1 MNSLRFLLILW
12 ALFATST
19 TAFEFNNSSANYDF
33 TQTVEILIVDQK
45 NSKFFA
51 MRDPFEMLVTT
62 TPSRFYVAVMG
73 VLQRGHTQVDGVAQL
88 QGAVADYEYVLI
100 FRSLNSS
107 HVMYIG
113 QNWVVDG
120 NKKIRLTAEEIPAI
134 YDLLTTISGN
144 GQKMDLNIL
153 ENLFKEIDTQQDAS
167 INPKLTPEEE
177 LKSIIDS
184 QKSIQERL
192 PQNHDDM
199 KTLPAYNKAEENRR
213 FLEEYDTSKKL
224 EPENAAATA
233 NPENPAKITFD
244 QTYEKTE
251 SRTAEGVITPAARPA
266 TIEQNNLANVRGD
279 AGKNNS
285 LLLITL
291 IALAMVLGSYG
302 LHKRRTRKS

>member
-12 ALFATST
+12 AFFATST

-107 HVMYIG
+107 HVMFIG

-120 NKKIRLTAEEIPAI
+120 NKKIWLTAAEISAI

-192 PQNHDDM
+192 PQSHDDM
-199 KTLPAYNKAEENRR
+199 KTLPYYNKAEENRK
-213 FLEEYDTSKKL
+213 FLEELNAKHSAAQKLNTPQTQGDHKVETQLTTSAS
-224 EPENAAATA
+224 EIESPIIA
-233 NPENPAKITFD
+233 PAPITH
-244 QTYEKTE
+244 
-251 SRTAEGVITPAARPA
+251 
-266 TIEQNNLANVRGD
+266 
-279 AGKNNS
+279 S
-285 LLLITL
+285 LP
-291 IALAMVLGSYG
+291 AMVAAENHTSNQNKNWLFWGICIAIGVALLGWRIV
-302 LHKRRTRKS
+302 KNTRA

>member
-1 MNSLRFLLILW
+1 MRIVKHWILLLVFS
-12 ALFATST
+12 AMPAA
-19 TAFEFNNSSANYDF
+19 AFDFTPSSANYDF

-73 VLQRGHTQVDGVAQL
+73 VLQRGHANADSVVQL

-107 HVMYIG
+107 HVMLIG

-120 NKKIRLTAEEIPAI
+120 NKKIWLTAAEISAI

-153 ENLFKEIDTQQDAS
+153 ENLFKEINTQQDAS

-192 PQNHDDM
+192 PQSHDDM
-199 KTLPAYNKAEENRR
+199 KTLPYYNKAEENRK
-213 FLEEYDTSKKL
+213 FLEELNAKQ
-224 EPENAAATA
+224 AAAQKLGAQQAQANRSQATLPTDPDPVANPKTTAPVRTA
-233 NPENPAKITFD
+233 NLPA
-244 QTYEKTE
+244 
-251 SRTAEGVITPAARPA
+251 SITPEAQASS
-266 TIEQNNLANVRGD
+266 Q
-279 AGKNNS
+279 GKNP
-285 LLLITL
+285 LLLGMC
-291 IALAMVLGSYG
+291 IAIGLGLAAWVGF
-302 LHKRRTRKS
+302 RRLLR

>member
-1 MNSLRFLLILW
+1 MKVVKHWILFLVFS
-12 ALFATST
+12 AMPAV
-19 TAFEFNNSSANYDF
+19 AFDFTLSSAKYDF

-107 HVMYIG
+107 HVTFIG
-113 QNWVVDG
+113 QNWVVDD
-120 NKKIRLTAEEIPAI
+120 NKKIWLTAEEISAI

-192 PQNHDDM
+192 PQSHDDM
-199 KTLPAYNKAEENRR
+199 KTLPYYNKAEENRK
-213 FLEEYDTSKKL
+213 FLEELNAKQAAAQKLNTPQTQGDHKVETQLTTSAPEIKSPIIAPAPVTHSSPVIVA
-224 EPENAAATA
+224 PENHTSNQIKNWLFWGICIA
-233 NPENPAKITFD
+233 I
-244 QTYEKTE
+244 
-251 SRTAEGVITPAARPA
+251 GVALLSWRI
-266 TIEQNNLANVRGD
+266 V
-279 AGKNNS
+279 KN
-285 LLLITL
+285 
-291 IALAMVLGSYG
+291 
-302 LHKRRTRKS
+302 TRA